1 MIRNSRE
8 IVDAQ
13 EIAKTFN
20 EYFSNIGN
28 RLASSIPSTIPS
40 TNVPPLSY
48 MNPPQTS
55 SFFLSPITRYE
66 IEQEIIK
73 LNPTKAT
80 GPFSIPI
87 KLLKI
92 LNTYLS
98 KPLEVLFNSFSS
110 GRKIAILSGVVLN
123 AYIFQTIHRTETE
136 IASFERGGLPLSK
149 IPISISSPAWLT
161 SYSHNFA

>member
-28 RLASSIPSTIPS
+28 RLASSIPST
-40 TNVPPLSY
+40 NVPPLSY

-55 SFFLSPITRYE
+55 SFFLSPVTRYE

-80 GPFSIPI
+80 GPFSILI

-98 KPLEVLFNSFSS
+98 KPLEVLLRSNS
-110 GRKIAILSGVVLN
+110 
-123 AYIFQTIHRTETE
+123 T
-136 IASFERGGLPLSK
+136 
-149 IPISISSPAWLT
+149 
-161 SYSHNFA
+161 

>member
-28 RLASSIPSTIPS
+28 RLASSIPST
-40 TNVPPLSY
+40 NVPPLSY

-55 SFFLSPITRYE
+55 SFFLSPVTRYE

-73 LNPTKAT
+73 LNPAKAT

-98 KPLEVLFNSFSS
+98 KPLEVLFNHSFVT
-110 GRKIAILSGVVLN
+110 GVVP
-123 AYIFQTIHRTETE
+123 E
-136 IASFERGGLPLSK
+136 SFK
-149 IPISISSPAWLT
+149 SI
-161 SYSHNFA
+161 